1 MEKKKEQARN
11 SPTNERFEELQRI
24 AGYLQD
30 LMEGEFEQLECTTNE
45 AVTIMVVIV
54 CNVCEDVAKM
64 EGWDVKKLRKRV
76 ADVILNPD

>member
-1 MEKKKEQARN
+1 MQKEKVRN
-11 SPTNERFEELQRI
+11 RPTNERFEELQGI

-30 LMEGEFEQLECTTNE
+30 LMEDEFEQMECTTNE

-64 EGWDVKKLRKRV
+64 EGWDVKELRKRV
-76 ADVILNPD
+76 ADVILNPDE